1 MFYREFYISNN
12 KSLNRVSSLLT
23 TNSIDLIVDKLS
35 NSDQEVIDI
44 LDRFIRIGIS
54 LIHTTEELRE
64 EILDFDEL
72 YQFYFSD
79 INFNFW
85 IKISQGKVTYKK
97 GYNENNSLRIY
108 FTRDLIV
115 KIFKEEIGGTEAYMK
130 GLLKI
135 HGNLSHAFKIKKFL
149 RLLIEYL
156 KAISTN

>member
-1 MFYREFYISNN
+1 
-12 KSLNRVSSLLT
+12 LLT

>member
-1 MFYREFYISNN
+1 MLST
-12 KSLNRVSSLLT
+12 KSLNVIL
-23 TNSIDLIVDKLS
+23 DKLI

-44 LDRFIRIGIS
+44 LDRFIRLGII
-54 LIHTTEELRE
+54 LIHATEELRE
-64 EILDFDEL
+64 EIVDFDEL

-85 IKISQGKVTYKK
+85 IKVSNGKITYKK
-97 GYNENNSLRIY
+97 GYNENNSIRIY
-108 FTRDLIV
+108 FTRDLIL

-149 RLLIEYL
+149 RELIEYL
-156 KAISTN
+156 KEISKSKE

>member
-1 MFYREFYISNN
+1 
-12 KSLNRVSSLLT
+12 LLT
-23 TNSIDLIVDKLS
+23 THSIDLIVDKLS

-54 LIHTTEELRE
+54 LIHATEELRE

-72 YQFYFSD
+72 YQFHFSD

-130 GLLKI
+130 GLLKVQ
-135 HGNLSHAFKIKKFL
+135 GNLSHAFKIKKFL

-156 KAISTN
+156 KAISKH

>member
-1 MFYREFYISNN
+1 M
-12 KSLNRVSSLLT
+12 LT
-23 TNSIDLIVDKLS
+23 THSIDLIVDKLS

-54 LIHTTEELRE
+54 LIHATEELRE

-72 YQFYFSD
+72 YQFHFSD
-79 INFNFW
+79 ISFNFW

-130 GLLKI
+130 GLLKVQ
-135 HGNLSHAFKIKKFL
+135 GNLSHAFKIKKFL

-156 KAISTN
+156 KAISKH

>member
-1 MFYREFYISNN
+1 M
-12 KSLNRVSSLLT
+12 LT
-23 TNSIDLIVDKLS
+23 THSIDLIVDKLS
-35 NSDQEVIDI
+35 NSNQEVIDI

-54 LIHTTEELRE
+54 LIHATEELRE

-72 YQFYFSD
+72 YQFHFSD

-97 GYNENNSLRIY
+97 GYNENNSLSIY

-130 GLLKI
+130 GLLKVQ
-135 HGNLSHAFKIKKFL
+135 GNLSHAFKIKKFL

-156 KAISTN
+156 KAISKH